1 MRSISF
7 VVSLAFML
15 SLAHAVASQTVPPKP
30 QSQHDQILIQL
41 IQAGDGAAMN
51 EAGRSG
57 NRLFIPFLREQ
68 LKNRD
73 KHVDRVGPARFALA
87 RLGETDQLQEVWC
100 SASSGDPVE
109 NGAAV
114 LNLGLIGGWF
124 GIRGLEIFLTPE
136 GQRHFLT
143 TPTKH
148 RDARDNALL
157 PPMYY
162 ALKALPGAVPH
173 PPVQFDDTQMKQQ
186 TKIWQDWIPAHKDEL
201 SKLQPT
207 GEGVDFS
214 DTACKDGKARKK

>member
-1 MRSISF
+1 MRKVISIALLS
-7 VVSLAFML
+7 AAL
-15 SLAHAVASQTVPPKP
+15 SLAPNLRATQDVFSEF
-30 QSQHDQILIQL
+30 QSRVDEALIQG
-41 IQAGDGAAMN
+41 IRAGDGAAMAQ
-51 EAGRSG
+51 AGRSG

-148 RDARDNALL
+148 KDASDIGLL

-162 ALKALPGAVPH
+162 ALKALPGALPH
-173 PPVQFDDTQMKQQ
+173 SENGLPQWP
-186 TKIWQDWIPAHKDEL
+186 
-201 SKLQPT
+201 
-207 GEGVDFS
+207 
-214 DTACKDGKARKK
+214 R